1 MTLPLDGLP
10 IPRDELGR
18 RFFAAIRQASAL
30 GLRHS
35 PECFKKGERAC
46 HEILYRHIPWRELS
60 IDGCPWCDFIKKE
73 TGTQ

>member
-1 MTLPLDGLP
+1 MTLFAG
-10 IPRDELGR
+10 IPTARDETGH
-18 RFFAAIRQASAL
+18 RFVEAIRQAAAR

-46 HEILYRHIPWRELS
+46 HELLYRRVPWRELS

-73 TGTQ
+73 TGTE